1 MPDCR
6 HNAVWVY
13 YGVVVDLVLFRFFGA
28 GAAEDF
34 AERNEGFG
42 AEHTERLNFLVYE
55 VEQVLV
61 VLRVDFDEHVVL
73 AGCEMAFNNFRDFF
87 EFFNHCVELVG
98 VFEEDAD
105 EGACVVTQCG
115 GFDECA

>member
-1 MPDCR
+1 M
-6 HNAVWVY
+6 
-13 YGVVVDLVLFRFFGA
+13 
-28 GAAEDF
+28 
-34 AERNEGFG
+34 
-42 AEHTERLNFLVYE
+42 
-55 VEQVLV
+55 LV

-73 AGCEMAFNNFRDFF
+73 AGCEMAFNNFGNFF
-87 EFFNHCVELVG
+87 ELVNHGVELVG

>member
-13 YGVVVDLVLFRFFGA
+13 YGVVVDLVLFRCYGE

-73 AGCEMAFNNFRDFF
+73 AGCEMAFGDFRNLFKF
-87 EFFNHCVELVG
+87 LHNGAVECRPLEV
-98 VFEEDAD
+98 DAD
-105 EGACVVTQCG
+105 ICACAVAEQLGV
-115 GFDECA
+115 DIVS

>member
-1 MPDCR
+1 MCGREAREYKITALCR
-6 HNAVWVY
+6 IADITPC
-13 YGVVVDLVLFRFFGA
+13 G
-28 GAAEDF
+28 AEDF

>member
-13 YGVVVDLVLFRFFGA
+13 YGVVVDLVLFRCYGE

-42 AEHTERLNFLVYE
+42 AEHTERLNFLV
-55 VEQVLV
+55 
-61 VLRVDFDEHVVL
+61 D
-73 AGCEMAFNNFRDFF
+73 
-87 EFFNHCVELVG
+87 
-98 VFEEDAD
+98 
-105 EGACVVTQCG
+105 
-115 GFDECA
+115 